1 MAIFNV
7 SARDGSVS
15 LIIRARCISCA
26 RQLAAER
33 SPGHERRLWRD
44 PERSSV
50 ELIHNPDRQGYLADG
65 KNGILKRIQHD
76 TT

>member
-15 LIIRARCISCA
+15 LIIRARCLSCA
-26 RQLAAER
+26 RQLAADR
-33 SPGHERRLWRD
+33 SPAHERRLWRD

-50 ELIHNPDRQGYLADG
+50 ELVANPGRQGFFADG
-65 KNGILKRIQHD
+65 KNGILKRV